1 MKSIRLQILM
11 YLMAGTITL
20 FGMLFVLSD
29 SKLKELPLHIE
40 KQYTEIVKAR
50 AYEVSKELKGLTQ
63 PVKLVSKSSIVKS
76 MDLEKIKEFL
86 PEVVLDEQYRN
97 MTISDLDGNAWST
110 IQDNFN
116 IKHQEQ
122 YRAIFKHQKDA
133 HISQPYM
140 SKFLPPKDNPI
151 ITVSQVI
158 KNDKGDR
165 VGLINGV
172 VKIEFLN
179 EIVRSMELNGQ
190 GYSWI
195 VNSDGF
201 FVAHSAT
208 KNSYGKNIKDTTLE
222 KNEHINE
229 ILENQI
235 NTTEYINK
243 KGEEIIAFSSPI
255 EKSPGWI
262 FVISMYKKDLF
273 KEINSIKH
281 TILGAIGLGIL
292 LVIGF
297 SFYYSNKLTKPILDL
312 KHTFEN
318 ASNGNLNVRADEKS
332 PNELGEA
339 AKSFN
344 KMLNQIKDLTYK
356 DVVTGIYNYN
366 GFLLEIN
373 YILDKLK
380 DNKKVASIVIISIDD
395 FKSVN
400 SIHGFDLGDEILR
413 SFSQSLKKFIKEGEV
428 VSRFLGDEFIIFFQ
442 EDDKMLLEKRIYNLW
457 KFCSGEMN
465 LVDARF
471 MLRTSIGVS
480 IQDIKKISIEKSIH
494 EATVAKLKVKKNG
507 GNNIEFYNKELEEDI
522 VKEQKLENAL
532 YDSIEKGEL
541 KLVYQPIIQ
550 AYTGEVAVMEALLR
564 WNSPTYGN
572 VSPFKTIQI
581 AERTGFI
588 LDIGEWV
595 LREACRANKKLQ
607 DSGYKPI
614 KVAVNVSALQ
624 LEQADFPN
632 TVSNI
637 LAETGMEGKY
647 LELEITET
655 NIMDRVEEKIKTMG
669 LLKNMG
675 ISISIDDFG
684 TGYSS
689 LSYFTRFPID
699 ILKIDR
705 SFIQDMI
712 KNENSKTIVS
722 TIISMAKA
730 IKLKII
736 AEGVETVE
744 QLTHLQNEGCHKIQ
758 GYLISKPVDIEKITE
773 ILKTRNI

>member
-1 MKSIRLQILM
+1 
-11 YLMAGTITL
+11 MAGTITL

-50 AYEVSKELKGLTQ
+50 SYEVSKELKGLTQ
-63 PVKLVSKSSIVKS
+63 PVKLLSKSSIVKS

-140 SKFLPPKDNPI
+140 SKFLPSKDNPI

-201 FVAHSAT
+201 LVAHSAT

-522 VKEQKLENAL
+522 VKEQKLEDAL

-758 GYLISKPVDIEKITE
+758 GYLISKPVDIEEITE